1 MQLTYAACLILSLT
15 GLAILDWRY
24 KLAFWHDHI
33 RTLKVLGA
41 GSLIFIIWDALGI
54 ALGIFLHGNGPY
66 ALPLRLAPQ
75 FPPEELLF
83 IVLLCYTTLLV
94 TRWTE
99 QKWPNTHS

>member
-1 MQLTYAACLILSLT
+1 MQYLYLICLLVSLA
-15 GLAILDWRY
+15 GLAVLDWRY
-24 KLAFWHDHI
+24 KLAFWYERK

-41 GSLIFIIWDALGI
+41 ASLIFILWDTLGI

-83 IVLLCYTTLLV
+83 IALLCYTTLLV

-99 QKWPNTHS
+99 RIWPNTHS